1 MIGAPRTRLLRGYGP
16 LAAAALLFVLM
27 ASFVPTVGKQIE
39 TRTVTG
45 AAADAAAG
53 GGAASGTDVGGAGDV
68 PGAAGSTA
76 AVASRARA
84 RPGIAPGRVT
94 GCADRKAQ
102 VPGDPYSPPCVDFSG
117 DNGGATYKGVSADTV
132 TVSSRILSDTQSF
145 LDTITQ
151 LTGGKITTSPEEAKR
166 TFYGLVD
173 YFNSR
178 FQFYGRKLKVD
189 LFDGKG
195 TATAELQGGGQ
206 EEAEADAVKVAQE
219 LKAFA
224 DISSFTVPY
233 ADALSRRKVVNIGAP
248 YMSREWL
255 TARRPYSWSGFTDCS
270 ILTESTS
277 DYGNK
282 RLQRRPAAFAG
293 GDLKGKMRKF
303 ATVTPENPWYQE
315 CVDAGLRIVKAA
327 GNKIDDRIAYKLE
340 LNSMSNQAANIIAK
354 LKSDNIT
361 TVVCGCDPLILIFLT
376 AKATEQ
382 DYHPEWLEIGAAL
395 VDVDL
400 VGQLYD
406 QDQWSHAFGI
416 SYNGAYQPLRGS
428 LGYHAYKS
436 VRSDEPSLIL
446 ADIIYYQLYILALGV
461 QLAGPNLTPEN
472 FERGLF
478 SYPGGTGPAGTW
490 AFGPRHYTPTVDGR
504 EIYWDSKK
512 ISPQNNQPGSYV
524 ESMPGRRFKA
534 NEWPTGD
541 PPVFP

>member
-1 MIGAPRTRLLRGYGP
+1 MNDAPRTRLLRGYGP
-16 LAAAALLFVLM
+16 LVAAALLFVLM
-27 ASFVPTVGKQIE
+27 ATFVPTVGKQVE
-39 TRTVTG
+39 TRTVAG
-45 AAADAAAG
+45 ADAASADGGASAPDAG
-53 GGAASGTDVGGAGDV
+53 GGADV
-68 PGAAGSTA
+68 PGAAGTGA

-84 RPGIAPGRVT
+84 RPGVAPGRVA
-94 GCADRKAQ
+94 GCADRTAQ
-102 VPGDPYSPPCVDFSG
+102 VPGDPYSPPCVEFSG
-117 DNGGATYKGVSADTV
+117 DNGGATAKGVSADSI

-151 LTGGKITTSPEEAKR
+151 LTGGKISTSAEEARR

-173 YFNSR
+173 YFNTR

-195 TATAELQGGGQ
+195 TATAELLGGGQ
-206 EEAEADAVKVAQE
+206 EEAEADAVKVAEE

-255 TARRPYSWSGFTDCS
+255 TARRPYAWSAFTDCS

-277 DYGNK
+277 DYSNK

-293 GDLKGKMRKF
+293 GSLKGKMRTF
-303 ATVTPENPWYQE
+303 ATITPENPWYQE
-315 CVDAGLRIVKAA
+315 CVDAGLKIVKAA
-327 GNKIDDRIAYKLE
+327 GNKIDDRIAYKVE

-382 DYHPEWLEIGAAL
+382 DYHPEWIEIGTAL

-406 QDQWSHAFGI
+406 ADQWSHAFGI
-416 SYNGAYQPLRGS
+416 SYNGTYQPLRGS

-446 ADIIYYQLYILALGV
+446 ADVIYYQLYILALGI

-504 EIYWDSKK
+504 EIYWDPKK

-534 NEWPTGD
+534 NEWPAGD
-541 PPVFP
+541 PPVFK